1 MSNPESPYKIKTKP
15 SKYAHF
21 MQAYKIRTPKYKF
34 YLERGGNEQDPI
46 ILLIMGLGA
55 QSLVWSNVF
64 CERLI
69 NCGYQVIRF
78 DNRDI
83 GKSSKLKH
91 KNKLTKEYHSV
102 SKKLALLSRFK
113 LGLPI
118 KIEEENIPYT
128 LFDMTEDVHQL
139 LNALKIDK
147 CYVIGMSM
155 GGMIAQILA
164 AKHPDRVDK
173 LGLLATSNN
182 KPFLPPPKLDAI
194 RALTKPV
201 SNPKD
206 PEEVIENNLHLQ
218 RIIGSPYLFDEIRAL
233 KKTKLLYKRR
243 FYPKG
248 VSRQLLAVLA
258 TGSLVEYDKQI
269 KQPTLIVHGSKDR
282 LLPPAHGS
290 SLSKTIPHAS
300 FELIPGLG
308 HDIPHALARYLADLF
323 ARHFNQTE
331 DPNLNTTDPNLNT
344 TDEVD
349 SEIINSDNQH

>member
-1 MSNPESPYKIKTKP
+1 MPQTTADYQYKIKSKP

-34 YLERGGNEQDPI
+34 YLERGGNEGDPI

-55 QSLVWSNVF
+55 QSLVWSNLF
-64 CERLI
+64 CQHLI
-69 NCGYQVIRF
+69 SSGYQVIRF

-91 KNKLTKEYHSV
+91 KNKLTKEYKSV

-118 KIEEENIPYT
+118 RIEEDSIPYT
-128 LFDMTEDVHQL
+128 LYDMTEDVHQL
-139 LNALKIDK
+139 LNALQIEK

-164 AKHPDRVDK
+164 AEYPDRIEK

-182 KPFLPPPKLDAI
+182 KPFLPPPKLNAL

-201 SNPKD
+201 AQTKD
-206 PEEVIENNLHLQ
+206 ATEVIENNLNLQ
-218 RIIGSPYLFDEIRAL
+218 RVIASPDFFDEKRAL
-233 KKTKLLYKRR
+233 KKTKLLYNRR

-248 VSRQLLAVLA
+248 VSRQLLALLA
-258 TGSLVEYDKQI
+258 TGSLVAIDEKI

-282 LLPPAHGS
+282 LLPPAHGH
-290 SLSKTIPHAS
+290 SLAKTIPHAD
-300 FELIPGLG
+300 FKLIPGLG
-308 HDIPHALARYLADLF
+308 HDIPDILARYLADLF
-323 ARHFNQTE
+323 AEYFNAKKAVI
-331 DPNLNTTDPNLNT
+331 DN
-344 TDEVD
+344 DETAFK
-349 SEIINSDNQH
+349 N

>member
-1 MSNPESPYKIKTKP
+1 MSTPESPYQIKTKP

-21 MQAYKIRTPKYKF
+21 MQAYKIKTPKYKF
-34 YLERGGNEQDPI
+34 YLERGGNEGDPI

-69 NCGYQVIRF
+69 SCGYQVIRF

-91 KNKLTKEYHSV
+91 KNKLTKEYKSV

-113 LGLPI
+113 LGLPF
-118 KIEEENIPYT
+118 KIEEDSIPYT
-128 LFDMTEDVHQL
+128 LYDMTEDVHQL
-139 LNALKIDK
+139 LNALEIEK

-164 AKHPDRVDK
+164 AEYPERVEK

-182 KPFLPPPKLDAI
+182 KPFLPPPKLDAL

-201 SNPKD
+201 ADLKD
-206 PEEVIENNLHLQ
+206 PKEVIENNLQLQ
-218 RIIGSPYLFDEIRAL
+218 RVIASPDFFDERRAL
-233 KKTKLLYKRR
+233 KKTKILYKRR

-248 VSRQLLAVLA
+248 VNRQLLAVLA
-258 TGSLVEYDKQI
+258 TGSLVETDSKI

-282 LLPPAHGS
+282 LLPPAHGH
-290 SLSKTIPHAS
+290 SLAKTIPHAT
-300 FELIPGLG
+300 FKLIPGLG
-308 HDIPHALARYLADLF
+308 HDIPYALARYLADLF
-323 ARHFNQTE
+323 AEHFSGTITDIE
-331 DPNLNTTDPNLNT
+331 KEATLNSLEVNT
-344 TDEVD
+344 ASKD
-349 SEIINSDNQH
+349 

>member
-1 MSNPESPYKIKTKP
+1 MPTSDSQYKIKTKP
-15 SKYAHF
+15 SKYADF

-34 YLERGGNEQDPI
+34 YLERGGDENDPI

-69 NCGYQVIRF
+69 HCGYQVIRF

-91 KNKLTKEYHSV
+91 KNKLTKEYTAL

-118 KIEEENIPYT
+118 KIDEKNIPYT

-139 LNALKIDK
+139 LNALRIEK
-147 CYVIGMSM
+147 CYVVGMSM

-164 AKHPDRVDK
+164 AEHPDRVEK

-182 KPFLPPPKLDAI
+182 KPFLPPPKLDAL

-201 SNPKD
+201 SDPKD
-206 PEEVIENNLHLQ
+206 PKQVIENNLQLQ
-218 RIIGSPYLFDEIRAL
+218 RVISSPDFFDERRAL
-233 KKTKLLYKRR
+233 NKTKILHKRR

-258 TGSLVEYDKQI
+258 TGSLVETDSKI
-269 KQPTLIVHGSKDR
+269 KQPTLIVHGTKDR
-282 LLPPAHGS
+282 LLPPLHGH
-290 SLSKTIPHAS
+290 SLAKTIPHAT
-300 FELIPGLG
+300 FKLIPGLG
-308 HDIPHALARYLADLF
+308 HDIPHTLARYLADLF
-323 ARHFNQTE
+323 AEHFDQPLPAINEEAT
-331 DPNLNTTDPNLNT
+331 
-344 TDEVD
+344 
-349 SEIINSDNQH
+349 SEISNEHSVEKEDNQNRD

>member
-1 MSNPESPYKIKTKP
+1 MSETTVDNQYKIKTKP

-21 MQAYKIRTPKYKF
+21 MQAYKIKTPKYKF
-34 YLERGGNEQDPI
+34 YLERGGDEGDPI

-55 QSLVWSNVF
+55 QSLVWSNLF
-64 CERLI
+64 CQQLI
-69 NCGYQVIRF
+69 SSGYQVIRF

-91 KNKLTKEYHSV
+91 KNKLTKEYKSV

-118 KIEEENIPYT
+118 HIEEDSIPYT

-139 LNALKIDK
+139 LNALQIEK

-164 AKHPDRVDK
+164 AEHPDRVEK

-182 KPFLPPPKLDAI
+182 KPFLPPPRIDAL
-194 RALTKPV
+194 RALTKPIPQ
-201 SNPKD
+201 SKD
-206 PEEVIENNLHLQ
+206 ATEVIENNLHLQ
-218 RIIGSPYLFDEIRAL
+218 RVIASPDFFDEKRAL
-233 KKTKLLYKRR
+233 KRTKLLYKRR

-248 VSRQLLAVLA
+248 VSRQLLALLA
-258 TGSLVEYDKQI
+258 TGSLVDIDKKI

-282 LLPPAHGS
+282 LLPPAHGH
-290 SLSKTIPHAS
+290 SLSRTIPHAD
-300 FELIPGLG
+300 FRLIPGLG
-308 HDIPHALARYLADLF
+308 HDIPDTLARYLADLF
-323 ARHFNQTE
+323 AEHFR
-331 DPNLNTTDPNLNT
+331 
-344 TDEVD
+344 
-349 SEIINSDNQH
+349 